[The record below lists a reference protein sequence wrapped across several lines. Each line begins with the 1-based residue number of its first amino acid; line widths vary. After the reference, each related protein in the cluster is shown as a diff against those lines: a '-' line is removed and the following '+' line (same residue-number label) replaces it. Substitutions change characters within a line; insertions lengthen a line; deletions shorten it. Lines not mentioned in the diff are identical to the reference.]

1 MWFDYLQLLERY
13 HKDLR
18 NAHYVCPKN
27 LKKAHDL
34 YVAKKKRDD
43 EKERR
48 ERDMQRLLELKE
60 VAQKYIEEK
69 SKFFDLKLS
78 DGKIIVVP
86 LKNIE
91 EFKQEGDI
99 MHHCVFTNEYFKKK
113 DSLILSA
120 RIGKKHIE
128 TVEVNLKT
136 LQVVQ
141 SRGVCNKNTEYHNRI
156 IGLVKQNIGLIRKK
170 VAS

>member
-1 MWFDYLQLLERY
+1 
-13 HKDLR
+13 
-18 NAHYVCPKN
+18 
-27 LKKAHDL
+27 
-34 YVAKKKRDD
+34 VAKKKRDD

-170 VAS
+170 LAS